1 MHAIALDPPR
11 TLQEFMLKAKK
22 FTDAEETVKAFK
34 IHKGTEA
41 WDEVT
46 KSDQGS
52 SRDGENDLTEA
63 LKEGLDIRPKHP
75 FPAPQYTT

>member
-41 WDEVT
+41 
-46 KSDQGS
+46 
-52 SRDGENDLTEA
+52 
-63 LKEGLDIRPKHP
+63 
-75 FPAPQYTT
+75 